1 MLLETERCFGV
12 KKSQTSTEDD
22 LPTEFVFCQF
32 IYNLTV
38 LIQTKLN
45 DFHAGNSEAVDNL
58 NNLLQLPFG

>member
-1 MLLETERCFGV
+1 MLWS
-12 KKSQTSTEDD
+12 KKKKLKQTSTEDG

-45 DFHAGNSEAVDNL
+45 DFHAGNSELVDNL